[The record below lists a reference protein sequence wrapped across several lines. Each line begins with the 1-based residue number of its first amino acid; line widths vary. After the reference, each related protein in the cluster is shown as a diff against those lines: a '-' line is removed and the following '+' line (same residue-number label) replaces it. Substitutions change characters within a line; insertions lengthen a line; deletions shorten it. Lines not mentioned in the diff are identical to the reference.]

1 MHHLLIAAE
10 EPLSL
15 GDLLLFNS
23 NENNSEQSSMVTT
36 EMITNANSLTSS
48 LSSMIEYP
56 KALSTLYG
64 LLCESLSN
72 KWNEF
77 ISEYDPIES
86 PKNVKSSGPSFLHCL
101 AIILIVI
108 VQILKD
114 VIKIWILSKNDSTN
128 DFKFYWSIFKREI
141 NRRGIT
147 TKTIIGSLFKIS
159 SIFSSIYAIFTFNY
173 FLFIK
178 LPILCFYEFLAL
190 ITFKKNSSYPNTY
203 VAFIYDFMP
212 LLREAKSEIKYWCEI
227 IYKTPISLINEIIFR
242 PDNPEPHQL
251 QTESLCGRKVV
262 AWSDPIP
269 NKTIIDIASAAGVT
283 DTEIL
288 LMLTKNCLESY
299 FFLSGIRIPDIVL
312 ITARTISCDILFT
325 SSKLENSSG
334 ILCLSLPM
342 SKFGAETID
351 EEIFAVKDEIKKVRE
366 NQAPI
371 FLIGSKRTFIVEAL
385 PSMLA
390 RIALNY
396 WFRKFSVLLTEIVDN
411 TNGKLQETQW
421 GHRVDSILCWI
432 PPQGNISNIHIL
444 PLILLYISVLLY
456 SRFKYTNVL
465 LILIILRY
473 VVDFTKIWQ
482 LCENWCND

>member
-1 MHHLLIAAE
+1 MHHLLIANE

-23 NENNSEQSSMVTT
+23 SDSNSQQSSMIST

-56 KALSTLYG
+56 KALSTIYG

-86 PKNVKSSGPSFLHCL
+86 PKNVKSSGPSFLQCL
-101 AIILIVI
+101 AIILIVT
-108 VQILKD
+108 VQIVKD
-114 VIKIWILSKNDSTN
+114 IVKTWIVGKNDTIN
-128 DFKFYWSIFKREI
+128 DFRFYWSIFKRETG
-141 NRRGIT
+141 RRGIT
-147 TKTIIGSLFKIS
+147 MKTIIKSLFMIS
-159 SIFSSIYAIFTFNY
+159 SILSSIYITIRFYY
-173 FLFIK
+173 FLFVK
-178 LPILCFYEFLAL
+178 LPLLCFYEFSAFMT
-190 ITFKKNSSYPNTY
+190 INKNSSYPNTY
-203 VAFIYDFMP
+203 VTFIYDFMP
-212 LLREAKSEIKYWCEI
+212 LLQEAKSEIIYWCKI
-227 IYKTPISLINEIIFR
+227 IYKTPISLLNEIIFR

-269 NKTIIDIASAAGVT
+269 NKTITDIASAAGVT
-283 DTEIL
+283 DTDIL

-312 ITARTISCDILFT
+312 LTARTISCNILFT

-342 SKFGAETID
+342 CKLGAETIE
-351 EEIFAVKDEIKKVRE
+351 EEIFAVKEEIRKVRQ

-371 FLIGSKRTFIVEAL
+371 FLVGSKRTFIVEAL
-385 PSMLA
+385 PSLLA

-432 PPQGNISNIHIL
+432 PPQGNTSMHFSL
-444 PLILLYISVLLY
+444 LILLNDHNIFISDIDL
-456 SRFKYTNVL
+456 S
-465 LILIILRY
+465 
-473 VVDFTKIWQ
+473 
-482 LCENWCND
+482 